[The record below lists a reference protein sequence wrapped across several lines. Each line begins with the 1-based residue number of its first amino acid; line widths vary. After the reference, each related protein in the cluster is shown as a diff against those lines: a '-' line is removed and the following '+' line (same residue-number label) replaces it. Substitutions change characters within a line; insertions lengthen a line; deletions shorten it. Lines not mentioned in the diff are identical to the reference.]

1 MADARGS
8 ARQRRPHRDTQREFE
23 LQPVRSRAWRWGV
36 ALAWTAAAASAGAG
50 LAAWVL
56 HAGDAGQCPAVAP
69 DVLQTRLSNAELAL
83 EQERA
88 ARSALQKAADAAQA
102 ETTKLQ
108 AELVFL
114 RNHGA
119 RSNAR

>member
-1 MADARGS
+1 MADLRRS
-8 ARQRRPHRDTQREFE
+8 ARQRRDAQRAFE

-36 ALAWTAAAASAGAG
+36 ALAWTAVAAAAGAG
-50 LAAWVL
+50 LTAWAL
-56 HAGDAGQCPAVAP
+56 YADEGGRCPVVAP
-69 DVLQTRLSNAELAL
+69 DLLQTRLSNAELAL

-102 ETTKLQ
+102 EAAKLQ

-114 RNHGA
+114 RGHGA
-119 RSNAR
+119 RPNAH

>member
-1 MADARGS
+1 MADT
-8 ARQRRPHRDTQREFE
+8 RRYAHPHRDTQRAFE

-50 LAAWVL
+50 LTAWAL
-56 HAGDAGQCPAVAP
+56 YAGDAGQCPAVAP

-88 ARSALQKAADAAQA
+88 ERSALQKAADAAQA
-102 ETTKLQ
+102 ETVKLQ
-108 AELVFL
+108 ADLVFL

-119 RSNAR
+119 RPNAR

>member
-1 MADARGS
+1 MADARRF
-8 ARQRRPHRDTQREFE
+8 ARQRRDAQREFE

-36 ALAWTAAAASAGAG
+36 ALAWTVAAASAGAG
-50 LAAWVL
+50 LAAWAL
-56 HAGDAGQCPAVAP
+56 HAGDAGQCPAVEP
-69 DVLQTRLSNAELAL
+69 DVLQTRLSNVELAL

-88 ARSALQKAADAAQA
+88 ERSALQKAADAAQA
-102 ETTKLQ
+102 ETAKLQ
-108 AELVFL
+108 AELVFM

>member
-1 MADARGS
+1 MADARRS
-8 ARQRRPHRDTQREFE
+8 ARTRSGAQRAFE

-36 ALAWTAAAASAGAG
+36 ALAWTAAASAAGAG
-50 LAAWVL
+50 LAAWAL
-56 HAGDAGQCPAVAP
+56 HAGDAGRCPVVEP

-88 ARSALQKAADAAQA
+88 ARFALQKAADAAQA
-102 ETTKLQ
+102 EAVTLR

-114 RNHGA
+114 RGHGP
-119 RSNAR
+119 R

>member
-1 MADARGS
+1 MADLRRS
-8 ARQRRPHRDTQREFE
+8 ARMRSDAQRAFE

-36 ALAWTAAAASAGAG
+36 ALAWTVAAAAAGAG
-50 LAAWVL
+50 LAAWAL
-56 HAGDAGQCPAVAP
+56 HDRDAGRCPVVEP
-69 DVLQTRLSNAELAL
+69 DLLQTRLSNAELAL

-102 ETTKLQ
+102 EAAKLQ

-119 RSNAR
+119 RTNAR